1 TSSNKVSLW
10 IKKHRHKI
18 KVGTRLLFALNTSSF
33 LSSHIKFNMAGNSF
47 GNIFSISTFG
57 ESHGKA
63 IGVTIDGCP
72 PNIEIDEEFIQSEL
86 DKRRPGQSKITT
98 QRKESD
104 TAQILSGV
112 FEGKSTGTPIAI
124 LIPNE
129 DQRSKD
135 YSHISDKYRP
145 SHADYTYQMKYG
157 IR

>member
-1 TSSNKVSLW
+1 MEKFTIWKRPVSTNHTISRSQRTKTTVWRWLLLRLLWCFLRCTSKNRRSWKNHTLCFGITSSNKVSLW

-72 PNIEIDEEFIQSEL
+72 PNIEIDEEFIQS
-86 DKRRPGQSKITT
+86 
-98 QRKESD
+98 
-104 TAQILSGV
+104 
-112 FEGKSTGTPIAI
+112 
-124 LIPNE
+124 
-129 DQRSKD
+129 
-135 YSHISDKYRP
+135 
-145 SHADYTYQMKYG
+145 
-157 IR
+157 